1 MKRDKI
7 DTLAKAL
14 QISPAYIMGWE
25 EQEKKI
31 TNIYPIEL
39 KKFPL
44 LGEVSCGVPKF
55 ANEDRESYIMAGT
68 EIKADFCLIAKGDSM
83 INARINDGDI
93 IFIRKQDTVENGEIA
108 AVVVNDDNEALLKRF
123 YYYSDKGLLILKPE
137 NPAYEDMIY
146 SGEELNHIHV
156 LGKAVAFQSDV
167 KWVTL
172 LLLKKYNSFYK
183 SYIFIIILIT
193 YLTGHP
199 KGVMPIRS
207 SLAKGVVLMSTYE
220 EFMIILTVSLLI
232 VSILNM
238 KNKK

>member
-1 MKRDKI
+1 MLQLYNNIKTRRIAMGMTQSELAEKAGYADKSMIAKIEKGSI
-7 DTLAKAL
+7 DLPQSKIIAFA
-14 QISPAYIMGWE
+14 QILEVDPGELMGLDGTIQDKQYIS
-25 EQEKKI
+25 
-31 TNIYPIEL
+31 NIYPIEL

-44 LGEVSCGVPKF
+44 LGEVSCGVPKY

-156 LGKAVAFQSDV
+156 LGKAIAFQSDV
-167 KWVTL
+167 K
-172 LLLKKYNSFYK
+172 
-183 SYIFIIILIT
+183 
-193 YLTGHP
+193 
-199 KGVMPIRS
+199 
-207 SLAKGVVLMSTYE
+207 
-220 EFMIILTVSLLI
+220 
-232 VSILNM
+232 
-238 KNKK
+238 

>member
-1 MKRDKI
+1 MKENISIRLKRIMNDRNLKQVDI
-7 DTLAKAL
+7 LELARPYCERLDVKL
-14 QISPAYIMGWE
+14 TKSDLSQYISGKVEPGS
-25 EQEKKI
+25 KKI
-31 TNIYPIEL
+31 SILGMALNINEAWLMGYDVSMERKDVGQIISNIYPIEL

-55 ANEDRESYIMAGT
+55 ANENRESYIMAGT

-108 AVVVNDDNEALLKRF
+108 AVVVNDDNEALLKRL

-146 SGEELNHIHV
+146 SGDELNHIHV

-167 KWVTL
+167 K
-172 LLLKKYNSFYK
+172 
-183 SYIFIIILIT
+183 
-193 YLTGHP
+193 
-199 KGVMPIRS
+199 
-207 SLAKGVVLMSTYE
+207 
-220 EFMIILTVSLLI
+220 
-232 VSILNM
+232 
-238 KNKK
+238 

>member
-1 MKRDKI
+1 MNDRNLKQVDI
-7 DTLAKAL
+7 LELARPYCERLDVKL
-14 QISPAYIMGWE
+14 TKSDLSQYISGKVEPGS
-25 EQEKKI
+25 KKI
-31 TNIYPIEL
+31 SILGMALNINEAWLMGYDVSMERKDVGQIISNIYPIEL

-156 LGKAVAFQSDV
+156 LGKAIAFQSDI
-167 KWVTL
+167 K
-172 LLLKKYNSFYK
+172 
-183 SYIFIIILIT
+183 
-193 YLTGHP
+193 
-199 KGVMPIRS
+199 
-207 SLAKGVVLMSTYE
+207 
-220 EFMIILTVSLLI
+220 
-232 VSILNM
+232 
-238 KNKK
+238 

>member
-1 MKRDKI
+1 MNDRNLKQVDI
-7 DTLAKAL
+7 LELARPYCERLDVKL
-14 QISPAYIMGWE
+14 TKSDLSQYISGKVEPGS
-25 EQEKKI
+25 KKI
-31 TNIYPIEL
+31 SILGMALNINEAWLMGYDVSMERKDVGQIISNIYPIEL

-137 NPAYEDMIY
+137 NPAYEDIIY

-156 LGKAVAFQSDV
+156 LGKAIAFQSDV
-167 KWVTL
+167 K
-172 LLLKKYNSFYK
+172 
-183 SYIFIIILIT
+183 
-193 YLTGHP
+193 
-199 KGVMPIRS
+199 
-207 SLAKGVVLMSTYE
+207 
-220 EFMIILTVSLLI
+220 
-232 VSILNM
+232 
-238 KNKK
+238 

>member
-1 MKRDKI
+1 MLQLYKNIKSRRIALGMTQSELAEKAGYADKSMI
-7 DTLAKAL
+7 AKIEKGSVDLPQSKIIAFAQIL
-14 QISPAYIMGWE
+14 QVEPGELMGLE
-25 EQEKKI
+25 GTVQDKHYVS
-31 TNIYPIEL
+31 NIFPIEL

-55 ANEDRESYIMAGT
+55 ANEDRNSYIMAGT

-108 AVVVNDDNEALLKRF
+108 AVVVNDDNEALLKRL

-156 LGKAVAFQSDV
+156 LGKAIAFQSDV
-167 KWVTL
+167 K
-172 LLLKKYNSFYK
+172 
-183 SYIFIIILIT
+183 
-193 YLTGHP
+193 
-199 KGVMPIRS
+199 
-207 SLAKGVVLMSTYE
+207 
-220 EFMIILTVSLLI
+220 
-232 VSILNM
+232 
-238 KNKK
+238 

>member
-1 MKRDKI
+1 MKENISIRLKRIMNDRNLKQVDI
-7 DTLAKAL
+7 LELARPYCERLDVKL
-14 QISPAYIMGWE
+14 TKSDLSQYISGKVEPGS
-25 EQEKKI
+25 KKI
-31 TNIYPIEL
+31 SILGMALNINEAWLMGYDVSMERKDVGQIISNIYPIEL

-156 LGKAVAFQSDV
+156 LGKAIAFQSDV
-167 KWVTL
+167 K
-172 LLLKKYNSFYK
+172 
-183 SYIFIIILIT
+183 
-193 YLTGHP
+193 
-199 KGVMPIRS
+199 
-207 SLAKGVVLMSTYE
+207 
-220 EFMIILTVSLLI
+220 
-232 VSILNM
+232 
-238 KNKK
+238 

>member
-1 MKRDKI
+1 MKENISIRLKRIMNDRNLKQVDI
-7 DTLAKAL
+7 LELARPYCERLDVKL
-14 QISPAYIMGWE
+14 TKSDLSQYISGKVEPGS
-25 EQEKKI
+25 KKI
-31 TNIYPIEL
+31 SILGMALNINEAWLMGYDVSMERKDVGQIISNIYPIEL

-156 LGKAVAFQSDV
+156 LGKAIAFQSDI
-167 KWVTL
+167 K
-172 LLLKKYNSFYK
+172 
-183 SYIFIIILIT
+183 
-193 YLTGHP
+193 
-199 KGVMPIRS
+199 
-207 SLAKGVVLMSTYE
+207 
-220 EFMIILTVSLLI
+220 
-232 VSILNM
+232 
-238 KNKK
+238 

>member
-1 MKRDKI
+1 MKENISIRLKRIMNDRNLKQVDI
-7 DTLAKAL
+7 LELARPYCERLDVKL
-14 QISPAYIMGWE
+14 TKSDLSQYISGKVEPGS
-25 EQEKKI
+25 KKI
-31 TNIYPIEL
+31 SILGMALNINEAWLMGYDVSMERKDVGQIISNIYPIEL

-137 NPAYEDMIY
+137 NPAYEDIIY

-156 LGKAVAFQSDV
+156 LGKAIAFQSDV
-167 KWVTL
+167 K
-172 LLLKKYNSFYK
+172 
-183 SYIFIIILIT
+183 
-193 YLTGHP
+193 
-199 KGVMPIRS
+199 
-207 SLAKGVVLMSTYE
+207 
-220 EFMIILTVSLLI
+220 
-232 VSILNM
+232 
-238 KNKK
+238 